1 MKPGFKLVFGAAAA
15 AAMLATPLAAQDKP
29 KIATVVKIAGI
40 QWFNRMEEG
49 VKKYAADTGA
59 DAFLVGPAQADPQQQ
74 VALLEDMIA
83 QGVNALAVV
92 PMSPEALEPVL
103 GRAMEQGIA
112 VITHEAAAQKNTNWD
127 IEAFQNED
135 FGANLMERLATCMGG
150 EGEYAVF
157 VGSLTSQTHNQWVD
171 GAIAYQKEKY
181 PKMTLVGDK
190 NETFDDQQKA
200 YEKAQEVL
208 RAFPNVKGFQGS
220 ASTDVAGIGLAI
232 EERGLEDKTCV
243 LGTSL
248 PSIAGQYLETGAVD
262 GIGFWDPSLAGY
274 AMNKLATMVIE
285 RRGGDR
291 RDGSRARGVREGQAR
306 RQGGLWPGLGERRQ
320 GQYGRLS
327 VLSDFRPRIS
337 KSGAHPPR
345 SASGCWKGWKN
356 PIRNAYFWRMER
368 I

>member
-1 MKPGFKLVFGAAAA
+1 MKLTKTVAI
-15 AAMLATPLAAQDKP
+15 LAASASVLAMPAMAQDAK

-49 VKKYAADTGA
+49 VKKFAADTGN
-59 DAFLVGPAQADPQQQ
+59 DAFQVGPAQADPQQQ
-74 VALLEDMIA
+74 AALIEDMIA

-103 GRAMEQGIA
+103 KRAMDAGIT
-112 VITHEAAAQKNTNWD
+112 VITHEAASQQNTAYD
-127 IEAFQNED
+127 LEAFVNED
-135 FGANLMERLATCMGG
+135 FGANLMEQMAKCMGG

-171 GAIAYQKEKY
+171 GAIAYQKANY

-208 RAFPNVKGFQGS
+208 RAYPNIKGLQGS

-232 EERGLEDKTCV
+232 EERGLADKTCV
-243 LGTSL
+243 FGTSL

-262 GIGFWDPSLAGY
+262 GIGFWDPSVAGY
-274 AMNKLATMVIE
+274 AMNKLAVMVMNGE
-285 RRGGDR
+285 TVT
-291 RDGSRARGVREGQAR
+291 DGMDLGLPGYEKVKLDGKVIYGQA
-306 RQGGLWPGLGERRQ
+306 WVNVNKDNMADYP
-320 GQYGRLS
+320 
-327 VLSDFRPRIS
+327 F
-337 KSGAHPPR
+337 
-345 SASGCWKGWKN
+345 
-356 PIRNAYFWRMER
+356 
-368 I
+368 

>member
-1 MKPGFKLVFGAAAA
+1 M
-15 AAMLATPLAAQDKP
+15 
-29 KIATVVKIAGI
+29 VKIAGI

-49 VKKYAADTGA
+49 VKQFAADTGD

-103 GRAMEQGIA
+103 GRAMQQGIA
-112 VITHEAAAQKNTNWD
+112 VITHEAAAQQNTNWD

-181 PKMTLVGDK
+181 PNMTLVGDK
-190 NETFDDQQKA
+190 NETFDDQQNA
-200 YEKAQEVL
+200 YAKAQEVL

-232 EERGLEDKTCV
+232 EERGLEDAD
-243 LGTSL
+243 LRDRHL
-248 PSIAGQYLETGAVD
+248 AAVD
-262 GIGFWDPSLAGY
+262 RRAVPRDRRRRRDRLLGSLARRVRDEQARRHGD
-274 AMNKLATMVIE
+274 E
-285 RRGGDR
+285 RRGGEGR
-291 RDGSRARGVREGQAR
+291 HGSRARGLREASSSTAR
-306 RQGGLWPGLGERRQ
+306 
-320 GQYGRLS
+320 
-327 VLSDFRPRIS
+327 
-337 KSGAHPPR
+337 
-345 SASGCWKGWKN
+345 
-356 PIRNAYFWRMER
+356 
-368 I
+368 